1 MRSPAYALHSQNS
14 MTREQVLGEP
24 PVELAE
30 LQKHSEYRIC
40 KGQSDP
46 RGWPVRTADDR
57 ELGKI
62 SDLIIDEVGLNARY
76 LVCTFALEG
85 RRVLIPTGFARFD
98 NRGRVVHLDF
108 ITRQDLQRLP
118 TYKGLPMSADE
129 QRNVE
134 TALTLREP
142 VETGEPL
149 ITRRGPEHDESVL

>member
-1 MRSPAYALHSQNS
+1 
-14 MTREQVLGEP
+14 MTNGQALGEQHT
-24 PVELAE
+24 ELAE
-30 LQKHSEYRIC
+30 LQKHGEYRIC
-40 KGQSDP
+40 RGQSDP

-76 LVCTFALEG
+76 LVCTFSLEG

-98 NRGRVVHLDF
+98 NRARVVHLDF
-108 ITRQDLQRLP
+108 ITRQDMQRLP
-118 TYKGLPMSADE
+118 TYKGLPLSADE

-142 VETGEPL
+142 HETIEPL
-149 ITRRGPEHDESVL
+149 ITRRDSQRDESVL